1 MALKKFLVTASY
13 TVICTAYVDAPDE
26 DTAYAIAIEMD
37 VADFT
42 VEEDVGLGDWSIEKV
57 QEVTVQAK

>member
-37 VADFT
+37 GADFT